1 MEFMKM
7 FSFFMKRD
15 RAFSRRNLRRALVEI
30 AESGGATLCNPT
42 KPRRKRKFLN
52 IFY

>member
-1 MEFMKM
+1 MKI
-7 FSFFMKRD
+7 FSFFMKHY
-15 RAFSRRNLRRALVEI
+15 RAFSRQNLRRTLVEI

>member
-1 MEFMKM
+1 MKI

-42 KPRRKRKFLN
+42 KPRRKRKFLKF
-52 IFY
+52 FY

>member
-1 MEFMKM
+1 MKI

-30 AESGGATLCNPT
+30 AESGGATVCTPT
-42 KPRRKRKFLN
+42 NPRRNRKFLT